1 MPARLIASIIAFW
14 LTAVASAAAQSYP
27 DKPIRFIVT
36 FPPGGSTD
44 VVARALQPALE
55 RALGQSIIIENRPGA
70 GGVIGLDAVAKAAPD
85 GYTIGMGAAGALVI
99 NVSLQEKMPYD
110 PLKDLAP
117 ISKVAESPFILAA
130 TPAVKANSLRDLIAL
145 AKSAP
150 DSVAIGHGGNGT
162 AMHLTAQM
170 FNAAAGVK
178 LAMIPYRGTAAVV
191 TDLVGGHVA
200 LGIVDPPP
208 STAALRSGQIKPIA
222 ISSKGRFA
230 MFPDIPTFQ
239 EQGFAGFES
248 TGWFGIVVPAGT
260 PPAIIARLNT
270 AVVGAL
276 HYPEVT
282 ERIRGVG
289 MEPTP
294 MTPAEFGSYIRGEIE
309 KFSKVVAV
317 SGARN

>member
-1 MPARLIASIIAFW
+1 MPILRIGLAIGLWLAAAS
-14 LTAVASAAAQSYP
+14 AVAAQGYP

-55 RALGQSIIIENRPGA
+55 RMLGQSIIIENRPGA

-99 NVSLQEKMPYD
+99 NVSMQEKMPYD

-130 TPAVKANSLRDLIAL
+130 TPALKANSLRELIAL
-145 AKSAP
+145 AKGAP
-150 DSVAIGHGGNGT
+150 AGIAIGHGGNGT

-170 FNAAAGVK
+170 FNAMAGVK
-178 LAMIPYRGTAAVV
+178 LGLVPYRGTAPVV
-191 TDLVGGHVA
+191 TDLIGGHVS

-208 STAALRSGQIKPIA
+208 SMAAFRAGQIKPIA
-222 ISSKGRFA
+222 ISSKQRFA
-230 MFPDIPTFQ
+230 MFPDIQTFE
-239 EQGFAGFES
+239 EQGLSGFES
-248 TGWFGIVVPAGT
+248 TGWFGIVVPAAT
-260 PPAIIARLNT
+260 PPEIVAKLNE
-270 AVVGAL
+270 AVVAAL
-276 HYPEVT
+276 RYPEVAQ
-282 ERIRGVG
+282 RIRTVG

-294 MTPAEFGSYIRGEIE
+294 MTPAEFGAYIRNEID
-309 KFSKVVAV
+309 KFSKVVAA

>member
-1 MPARLIASIIAFW
+1 MLIRFIGLAIGLW
-14 LTAVASAAAQSYP
+14 LAAAPVAAAQTYP

-55 RALGQSIIIENRPGA
+55 RTLGQPIIIENRPGA

-130 TPAVKANSLRDLIAL
+130 TPTLKANSLRELIAL

-150 DSVAIGHGGNGT
+150 ESMAIGHGGNGT

-170 FNAAAGVK
+170 FNAMAGVK
-178 LAMIPYRGTAAVV
+178 LGLIPYRGTALVV
-191 TDLVGGHVA
+191 TDLIGGHVA

-208 STAALRSGQIKPIA
+208 SMAAFGAGQIKPIA
-222 ISSKGRFA
+222 ISSRRRFA
-230 MFPDIPTFQ
+230 VFPDMPTFE
-239 EQGFAGFES
+239 EQGLPGLES
-248 TGWFGIVVPAGT
+248 TGWFGIVVPAAT
-260 PPAIIARLNT
+260 PPEVVAKLNA

-276 HYPEVT
+276 RYPEVAQ
-282 ERIRGVG
+282 RIRTVG

-294 MTPAEFGSYIRGEIE
+294 MTPAEFGAYIRSEIE
-309 KFSKVVAV
+309 KFSKVVAA